1 MSKNTIDEQD
11 VAKVALPDVIGFIVS
26 EATDGEL
33 GQITDAIRQ
42 RQRALRA
49 LQAAAVSVGAQ
60 VRIKGLSPK
69 YLNGLEGVVESI
81 TKSSGNVRLSKLST
95 VQLRVA
101 MATSTFRGRFFVRA
115 DEEHYLLTGVPL
127 SCCEVVQHEGS

>member
-1 MSKNTIDEQD
+1 MAINEVDEQVVARTTLAD
-11 VAKVALPDVIGFIVS
+11 VLGFII
-26 EATDGEL
+26 DGSAAGDLER
-33 GQITDAIRQ
+33 ITDMVRQ

-95 VQLRVA
+95 VQLRVSVA
-101 MATSTFRGRFFVRA
+101 ASTFRGRFFVRD
-115 DEEHYLLTGVPL
+115 DEERYLLTGVPL
-127 SCCEVVQHEGS
+127 SCCEVLH

>member
-1 MSKNTIDEQD
+1 MAINEVDEQVVGRITLAD
-11 VAKVALPDVIGFIVS
+11 VLGFII
-26 EATDGEL
+26 DGSTAGDLER
-33 GQITDAIRQ
+33 ITDMVRQ

-81 TKSSGNVRLSKLST
+81 TKSSGNVRLGKLST
-95 VQLRVA
+95 GRLRV
-101 MATSTFRGRFFVRA
+101 TTKSSTYRTRFYIRD
-115 DEEHYLLTGVPL
+115 DEEHYLLAGVPL
-127 SCCEVVQHEGS
+127 SCCEITHYEGS

>member
-33 GQITDAIRQ
+33 DRITDAIRQ

-49 LQAAAVSVGAQ
+49 LRAATVSVGAQ
-60 VRIKGLSPK
+60 VRIRGLSPK

-81 TKSSGNVRLSKLST
+81 TKSSGDVRLSRVST
-95 VQLRVA
+95 ARLRVR
-101 MATSTFRGRFFVRA
+101 MAAATFRGRFYIRA
-115 DEEHYLLTGVPL
+115 DEEHYLLTRVPL
-127 SCCEVVQHEGS
+127 SCCEVIHYEGS

>member
-1 MSKNTIDEQD
+1 MAINEVDEQVVARTTLAD
-11 VAKVALPDVIGFIVS
+11 VLGFII
-26 EATDGEL
+26 DGSTAGDLER
-33 GQITDAIRQ
+33 ITDMVRQ

-69 YLNGLEGVVESI
+69 YLNGLEGIVESI
-81 TKSSGNVRLSKLST
+81 TRSSGNVRLSKMST
-95 VQLRVA
+95 DRLRV
-101 MATSTFRGRFFVRA
+101 TTKSSTFRTRFYIRD

-127 SCCEVVQHEGS
+127 SCCEVLH

>member
-33 GQITDAIRQ
+33 DRITDAIRQ

-49 LQAAAVSVGAQ
+49 LRAATVSVGAQ
-60 VRIKGLSPK
+60 VRIRGLSPK

-81 TKSSGNVRLSKLST
+81 TKSSGNVRLSKMST
-95 VQLRVA
+95 ARLRGTTKSS
-101 MATSTFRGRFFVRA
+101 TSRTRFYIRD
-115 DEEHYLLTGVPL
+115 DEEHYLLAGVPL
-127 SCCEVVQHEGS
+127 SCCEITHYEGS